1 MLFRCIAGIL
11 AALTVLLFYWSWIA
25 ERPGIPLRDEWKE
38 NRVRNLGPVRS
49 RYLLAGFVIAFI
61 FGLVVT
67 GKVLYGCL
75 AIPAGWYIAGWIVE
89 RKERLRYEMLKDQY
103 TQVTAALMTSL
114 QGGSSPYQ
122 ALEETVASLS
132 SPAREIFVEILRRN
146 RTGVNYAEAISAVQK
161 ESGWDDLGK
170 LQMAFSLYNKTGC
183 NLVEVFSH
191 LLKSAYESKADR
203 KYVQAVTAQIR
214 ATTVMLSFIA
224 PLLIVVMRF
233 MAPDFA
239 DPLFETVG
247 GFMVMAIIGSMILL
261 GNKIVNSMMKRVM
274 GNA

>member
-1 MLFRCIAGIL
+1 MLFRYTVAIM
-11 AALTVLLFYWSWIA
+11 AAVIVFLFYRTLVS
-25 ERPGIPLRDEWKE
+25 ERPGIPLHDEWKE
-38 NRVRNLGPVRS
+38 TRIKALGPNR
-49 RYLLAGFVIAFI
+49 RKYLWAGFIIAFG
-61 FGLVVT
+61 FGLIIT
-67 GKVLYGCL
+67 GKILYGFV
-75 AIPAGWYIAGWIVE
+75 AVPAGWYVSGWLVE
-89 RKERLRYEMLKDQY
+89 RKERQRYEVLKDQY

-122 ALEETVASLS
+122 ALEETVTSLS

-146 RTGVNYAEAISAVQK
+146 RTGVNYSDAIAEVQK
-161 ESGWDDLGK
+161 ESGWDDLSK

-214 ATTVMLSFIA
+214 TTTVMLSFIA
-224 PLLIVVMRF
+224 PLLIIIMRY

-239 DPLFETVG
+239 APMFETLG
-247 GFMVMAIIGSMILL
+247 GFVVMALIGAMIIL
-261 GNKIVNSMMKRVM
+261 GNKLVNTMMKRVM
-274 GNA
+274 GSA